1 MHTRRHREPRS
12 WTSEACTGMQPWRTP
27 ANSVGPFDATAAAS
41 PSCQIRRGIEKGT
54 MINLNKKNRF
64 AGYLE
69 APVIEAVDDNARYRG
84 STAPAVEMPWLA
96 YIGRVFT
103 RLDAGATAPNPPLSS
118 R

>member
-1 MHTRRHREPRS
+1 M
-12 WTSEACTGMQPWRTP
+12 
-27 ANSVGPFDATAAAS
+27 
-41 PSCQIRRGIEKGT
+41 
-54 MINLNKKNRF
+54 NLNKKNRF

-103 RLDAGATAPNPPLSS
+103 RLDAGAKSAVEFAVKLIRGSPFESLL
-118 R
+118 